1 MPTTMLENIISLRS
15 KNVKPSPTLA
25 IMQQALSLQAS
36 GIKIFNLST
45 GEPDFDTPVFIKEA
59 AIKAINAGQTKYT
72 AVDGTTALKNAIINK
87 FKRENNLIYNVD
99 EITVGA
105 GGKQVIFNAFMA
117 TINPGDEVIIPTPYW
132 VSYPDIVRL
141 VDGIPVFVE
150 GKAENQLKITPQQLD
165 QAINPR
171 TKWIVLNSP
180 SNPSGSMYSTD
191 EIYRISQVLC
201 KPQNSH
207 VHILSDDIYEHLIY
221 EKQAFATI
229 AQIEPS
235 LKARTLTVNG
245 VSKTYC
251 MTGWR
256 IGYGGGP
263 KSLIKTIGMIQS
275 QSTSNPSSISQAA
288 AVEALNGPQDFIA
301 PFQQAYK
308 KRRDFV
314 ANKINKT
321 PGLSCLIPP
330 GAFYL
335 YVSCAGLIGKK
346 FKGKVITDD
355 TEFCKMLLEFAKV
368 AVVPG
373 NAFGLSP
380 YFRISYATSDTVLAE
395 ACDQINQFCLGCS

>member
-171 TKWIVLNSP
+171 TKWIVFNSP

-380 YFRISYATSDTVLAE
+380 YFRISYATSDTILAE

>member
-1 MPTTMLENIISLRS
+1 MPTTILENTISLRS

-36 GIKIFNLST
+36 GIKILNLST

-72 AVDGTTALKNAIINK
+72 TVDGTTALKNAIINK
-87 FKRENNLIYNVD
+87 FKRENNLIYEID

-117 TINPGDEVIIPTPYW
+117 TINAGDEVIIPTPYW

-165 QAINPR
+165 DAINPR

-191 EIYRISQVLC
+191 EIYGISQVLR
-201 KPQNSH
+201 KHKNSH

-221 EKQAFATI
+221 EKQVFATI

-235 LKARTLTVNG
+235 LKPRTLTVNG

>member
-171 TKWIVLNSP
+171 TKWIVFNSP